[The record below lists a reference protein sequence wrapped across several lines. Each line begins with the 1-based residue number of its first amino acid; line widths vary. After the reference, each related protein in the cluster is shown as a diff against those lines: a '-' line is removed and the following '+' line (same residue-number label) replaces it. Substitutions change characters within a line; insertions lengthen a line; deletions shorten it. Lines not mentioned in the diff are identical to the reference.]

1 MAGPQL
7 SAARERVVAVAH
19 ADARTID
26 DLPEHASAT
35 DVARSIGRLVDA
47 RRAAAVAELK
57 QSVDA
62 MQASWDE
69 MLGAEAAYSEA
80 LWSILVEKR
89 TEVIDRDYATA
100 GSVVIRTRI
109 GRRQLEVLMAGG
121 PRFTADGLRG
131 PEALARL
138 WPEAETFRMPRVP
151 PHLALHP
158 E

>member
-1 MAGPQL
+1 MRGEI
-7 SAARERVVAVAH
+7 REVVLEIPLA
-19 ADARTID
+19 
-26 DLPEHASAT
+26 E
-35 DVARSIGRLVDA
+35 GKLVD
-47 RRAAAVAELK
+47 
-57 QSVDA
+57 
-62 MQASWDE
+62 
-69 MLGAEAAYSEA
+69 
-80 LWSILVEKR
+80 LVEKR
-89 TEVIDRDYATA
+89 TEVIDRDYETA